1 MASSSSGVIWS
12 MISRAEILEGLRCVL
27 AVCKGGS
34 KQGDFPNQS
43 WKGVNPVDLLTV
55 FMILNWI
62 LGMEVDHPF
71 WSCLTVYLTH

>member
-1 MASSSSGVIWS
+1 M
-12 MISRAEILEGLRCVL
+12 